1 MFLAI
6 IAVVVTAVVSF
17 MAGMF
22 MGTKIT
28 WEKLGRPD
36 FPEPLKGPQQPSQ
49 LMQKTDADKFP
60 IKSLLPPTSVSA
72 PQLRWEYKVNYLT
85 ESDGRGVPGDGIA
98 SLSLLDMTKGDTGEV
113 LCRKT
118 FNISSFHSVV
128 PGPNWIRYDTTVQK
142 RRSMALTQH
151 RRLRDQIKEWAAERQ
166 REWEAKINP
175 PESHLEIF

>member
-6 IAVVVTAVVSF
+6 IAIVITGVVSF
-17 MAGMF
+17 VVGMF
-22 MGTKIT
+22 FGTKIT

-36 FPEPLKGPQQPSQ
+36 FPEPLRGPQPQAQ

-60 IKSLLPPTSVSA
+60 IKSLLPPTSATA
-72 PQLRWEYKVNYLT
+72 PQLRWEYKVDYLT

-118 FNISSFHSVV
+118 FNITSCKNHTM
-128 PGPNWIRYDTTVQK
+128 GPNWIRFDTTK
-142 RRSMALTQH
+142 PRARTFALAAH
-151 RRLRDQIKEWAAERQ
+151 RRLREDIKEWAFERQ
-166 REWEAKINP
+166 REWEVKINP
-175 PESHLEIF
+175 PEAHLEIF